1 MGNEIVKYSNDM
13 NALRF
18 TDFTQTDYD
27 FLMAICNRMKGLGEK
42 EITIEY
48 QTIMELINWNRK
60 NTIAMFQNELFQ
72 MSQKLS
78 KVSGAIKDN
87 NGFKVFNLF
96 STFECNYKKRELTI
110 SINPKFVYI
119 LNDIN
124 KNFTRI
130 ELKEF
135 VGIDSRYAKA
145 LYMQI
150 KQRYKQNGH
159 FWQIDIDDLKN
170 LLDIPNS
177 YLPREIT
184 RAIINPSV
192 EIIKTC
198 KGLSDLKV
206 EILYKSYKGKP
217 IKGYRFT
224 WTPSGQIKGQKS
236 IYDYAG
242 VVPEEKQPKITRK
255 KKNSFNNFEQ
265 NTYDFAE
272 LEEKLLDN

>member
-1 MGNEIVKYSNDM
+1 MGNEIVKYNNDM

-27 FLMAICNRMKGLGEK
+27 FLMAICNRIKGLGEK
-42 EITIEY
+42 EIKLEY
-48 QTIMELINWNRK
+48 VTIMELIGWDRSK
-60 NTIAMFQNELFQ
+60 KISRFENELFQ
-72 MSQKLS
+72 MSKKL
-78 KVSGAIKDN
+78 N
-87 NGFKVFNLF
+87 NINGVFKNEEGFKIFNLF
-96 STFECNYKKRELTI
+96 NTFECNYKKRELTV

-150 KQRYKQNGH
+150 KQRYKQSGH
-159 FWQIDIDDLKN
+159 FWQASIDEIKN
-170 LLDIPNS
+170 LLDIPNT
-177 YLPREIT
+177 YPTKEIT
-184 RAIINPSV
+184 RAIINPSI

-198 KGLSDLKV
+198 KGLSDLEV
-206 EILYKSYKGKP
+206 EIIRESRKGAP
-217 IKGYRFT
+217 IKAYRFT

-242 VVPEEKQPKITRK
+242 IVPEEKQPKITRK